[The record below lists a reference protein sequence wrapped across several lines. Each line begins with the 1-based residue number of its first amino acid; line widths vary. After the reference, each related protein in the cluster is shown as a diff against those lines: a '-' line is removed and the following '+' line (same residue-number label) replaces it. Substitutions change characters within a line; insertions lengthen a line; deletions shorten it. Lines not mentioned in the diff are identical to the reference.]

1 MGMHLSGGPFPI
13 PLVYGCSPLVHA
25 SRKMATRLV
34 IALRALFLPKLGCW
48 GDIGTTEY
56 LFLKIGSA
64 GPDMPAMKVLR

>member
-1 MGMHLSGGPFPI
+1 
-13 PLVYGCSPLVHA
+13 
-25 SRKMATRLV
+25 MATRLV